1 MTEQEILLAIAE
13 ADEAIEQSSEQ
24 VRHFANVRDEAKAN
38 KARLEKELFDKLSA
52 TGQTHFII
60 EDQIVILEG
69 KSIKII
75 NDAMVIE

>member
-1 MTEQEILLAIAE
+1 MTEQEILLAIAV
-13 ADEAIEQSSEQ
+13 ADEAIEQSNEQ
-24 VRHFANVRDEAKAN
+24 VRHFANIRDESKAK
-38 KARLEKELFDKLSA
+38 RSQLEKELFDKLSA

-69 KSIKII
+69 KTIRIV